1 MAQHLRVDLDGRV
14 YAACQPYISVDKYK
28 GKRLVVHA
36 VLVTCLAC
44 KERVAAARAMEKNG
58 T

>member
-1 MAQHLRVDLDGRV
+1 MAQHFRVDLDGRV
-14 YAACQPYISVDKYK
+14 YAACQPYISVESYK

-36 VLVTCLAC
+36 VLVTCPEC
-44 KERVAAARAMEKNG
+44 KKQVAAARAMKEDG